1 MKIANEVL
9 VAFVALILVIVIVSP
24 AGAESLSPEALVKQV
39 AADVLVATRKD
50 KDKDTAVEANDKRER
65 LAYAEEKILPHVDF
79 AEATR
84 LAASAAWGRASP
96 VQQVQM
102 VSAFRAMLVRTYS
115 NTIDAYRDQPMR
127 VLPGKTVLRA
137 KEAVVHSEYVRP
149 GEAPV
154 GVEYAMRKSAGEWK
168 IYDIAV
174 EGVSLVMT
182 YRPLFDHVTR
192 TEGVDG
198 LVRRLR
204 QNGKPRPSLTT

>member
-1 MKIANEVL
+1 MKLANEVL
-9 VAFVALILVIVIVSP
+9 AAFVALILIIVIVSP

-39 AADVLVATRKD
+39 AADVLVATRN
-50 KDKDTAVEANDKRER
+50 DKDTAVEANDKRER
-65 LAYAEEKILPHVDF
+65 LAHAEEKILPHVDF

-96 VQQVQM
+96 VQQVQL

-127 VLPGKTVLRA
+127 VLPAKTVLRA
-137 KEAVVHSEYVRP
+137 KEAVVHSEYARP

-174 EGVSLVMT
+174 EGVSLVLT

>member
-9 VAFVALILVIVIVSP
+9 AAFVALVLIIVIVSP
-24 AGAESLSPEALVKQV
+24 VGAETLSPEALVKQV
-39 AADVLVATRKD
+39 TADVLVATRKD
-50 KDKDTAVEANDKRER
+50 KDKAVEANDKRER
-65 LAYAEEKILPHVDF
+65 LALAEEKILPHVDF

-115 NTIDAYRDQPMR
+115 NTIDTYRDQPMR
-127 VLPGKTVLRA
+127 VLPAKTVLRA

-174 EGVSLVMT
+174 EGVSLVLT

>member
-9 VAFVALILVIVIVSP
+9 AAFVALILVIVIVSP
-24 AGAESLSPEALVKQV
+24 VGAETLSPEALVKQV
-39 AADVLVATRKD
+39 AADVLGATR

-65 LAYAEEKILPHVDF
+65 LAHAEEKILPHVDF

-84 LAASAAWGRASP
+84 LAASAAWRRASP

-115 NTIDAYRDQPMR
+115 NTIDPYRDQPMR
-127 VLPGKTVLRA
+127 VLPAKTVLRA

-149 GEAPV
+149 GEAPI

-174 EGVSLVMT
+174 EGVSLVLT

-192 TEGVDG
+192 TEGVEG

>member
-1 MKIANEVL
+1 MKIANEIL
-9 VAFVALILVIVIVSP
+9 AAFVALLLIIVIVSP

-50 KDKDTAVEANDKRER
+50 KDTAVEANDKRER
-65 LAYAEEKILPHVDF
+65 LAHAEEKILPHVDF

-127 VLPGKTVLRA
+127 VLPAKTRA
-137 KEAVVHSEYVRP
+137 KEAVVHSEYARP
-149 GEAPV
+149 GEAPI

-174 EGVSLVMT
+174 EGVSLVLT

>member
-9 VAFVALILVIVIVSP
+9 AAFVALILIIVIVSP
-24 AGAESLSPEALVKQV
+24 AGAAPLSPEALVKQV
-39 AADVLVATRKD
+39 AADVLGATRKD
-50 KDKDTAVEANDKRER
+50 KDKAVEANDKRER
-65 LAYAEEKILPHVDF
+65 LALAEERILPHVDF

-115 NTIDAYRDQPMR
+115 NTIDAYRDQTMR
-127 VLPGKTVLRA
+127 VLPAKTVLRA

-174 EGVSLVMT
+174 EGVSLVLT

-204 QNGKPRPSLTT
+204 ENGKPRPSLTT

>member
-1 MKIANEVL
+1 MKIANEAL
-9 VAFVALILVIVIVSP
+9 AAFVALVLIIVIVSP

-50 KDKDTAVEANDKRER
+50 KDAAVEANDKRER
-65 LAYAEEKILPHVDF
+65 LALAEEKILPHVDF

-115 NTIDAYRDQPMR
+115 NTIDAYRNQPMR
-127 VLPGKTVLRA
+127 VLPAKTVLHA

-174 EGVSLVMT
+174 EGVSLVLT

>member
-1 MKIANEVL
+1 MKIANEIL
-9 VAFVALILVIVIVSP
+9 AAFVALILIIVIVSP
-24 AGAESLSPEALVKQV
+24 AHAVTLSPEALVKQV

-50 KDKDTAVEANDKRER
+50 KDKVVEANDKRDR
-65 LAYAEEKILPHVDF
+65 LALAEEKILPHVDF

-102 VSAFRAMLVRTYS
+102 VSAFRAMLVRSYS
-115 NTIDAYRDQPMR
+115 STIDAYRDQTMR
-127 VLPGKTVLRA
+127 VVPAKTVLRA

-174 EGVSLVMT
+174 EGVSLVLT

>member
-9 VAFVALILVIVIVSP
+9 AAFVALILIIVIVSP

-50 KDKDTAVEANDKRER
+50 KDKAVEANDKRNR
-65 LAYAEEKILPHVDF
+65 LALAEEKILPHVDF

-115 NTIDAYRDQPMR
+115 NTIDAYRDQTMR
-127 VLPGKTVLRA
+127 VLPAKTVLRS

-204 QNGKPRPSLTT
+204 QNGNPRPSLTT

>member
-1 MKIANEVL
+1 MKIANEL
-9 VAFVALILVIVIVSP
+9 LAAFVALILIIVIVSP
-24 AGAESLSPEALVKQV
+24 AGAETLSPEALVKQV

-50 KDKDTAVEANDKRER
+50 NDKAVEANDKRER

-127 VLPGKTVLRA
+127 VLPAKTVLRA
-137 KEAVVHSEYVRP
+137 KEAVVHSEYARP

-174 EGVSLVMT
+174 EGVSLVLT

>member
-9 VAFVALILVIVIVSP
+9 AAFVALILIIVIVSP
-24 AGAESLSPEALVKQV
+24 AGAETLSPEALVKQV
-39 AADVLVATRKD
+39 AADVLGATRKD
-50 KDKDTAVEANDKRER
+50 KDKAVEAGDKREG
-65 LAYAEEKILPHVDF
+65 LALAEEKILPHVDF

-115 NTIDAYRDQPMR
+115 NTIDAYRDQTMR
-127 VLPGKTVLRA
+127 VLPAKMVLRA

-174 EGVSLVMT
+174 EGVSLVLT

-204 QNGKPRPSLTT
+204 ENGKPRPSLTT

>member
-1 MKIANEVL
+1 MKIANEVMA
-9 VAFVALILVIVIVSP
+9 AFVALILVIVIVSP
-24 AGAESLSPEALVKQV
+24 VGAETLSPEALVKQV

-50 KDKDTAVEANDKRER
+50 KDKAVEANDKRDR
-65 LAYAEEKILPHVDF
+65 LAHAEEKILPHVDF

-115 NTIDAYRDQPMR
+115 NTIDAYRDQTMR
-127 VLPGKTVLRA
+127 VLPAKTVLRA

-174 EGVSLVMT
+174 EGVSLVLT

-204 QNGKPRPSLTT
+204 ENGKPRPSLTT

>member
-1 MKIANEVL
+1 MKIANEL
-9 VAFVALILVIVIVSP
+9 LAAFVALLLIIVIVSP

-50 KDKDTAVEANDKRER
+50 KDAAVEANDKRER
-65 LAYAEEKILPHVDF
+65 LALAEEKILPHVDF

-127 VLPGKTVLRA
+127 VLPAKTVLHA

-174 EGVSLVMT
+174 EGVSLVLT

>member
-1 MKIANEVL
+1 MKIANEL
-9 VAFVALILVIVIVSP
+9 LAAFVALLLIIVIVSP

-50 KDKDTAVEANDKRER
+50 KDAAVEANDKRER
-65 LAYAEEKILPHVDF
+65 LALAEEKILPHVDF

-115 NTIDAYRDQPMR
+115 NTIDAYRNQPMR
-127 VLPGKTVLRA
+127 VLPAKTVLHA

-174 EGVSLVMT
+174 EGVSLVLT

>member
-9 VAFVALILVIVIVSP
+9 AAFVALLLIIVIVSP

-50 KDKDTAVEANDKRER
+50 KDTAVEANDKRER
-65 LAYAEEKILPHVDF
+65 LALAEEKILPHVDF

-127 VLPGKTVLRA
+127 VLPAKTVLRA

-174 EGVSLVMT
+174 EGVSLVLT

-204 QNGKPRPSLTT
+204 ENGKPRPSLTT

>member
-1 MKIANEVL
+1 MKIEHEIV

-24 AGAESLSPEALVKQV
+24 AGAETLSPEALVKQV
-39 AADVLVATRKD
+39 AADVLGATRKD
-50 KDKDTAVEANDKRER
+50 KDKAVEAGDKREG
-65 LAYAEEKILPHVDF
+65 LALAEERILPHVDF

-115 NTIDAYRDQPMR
+115 NTIDAYRDQTMR
-127 VLPGKTVLRA
+127 VLPAKTVLRA

-149 GEAPV
+149 GEAPI

-174 EGVSLVMT
+174 EGVSLVLT

-204 QNGKPRPSLTT
+204 ENGKPRPSLTT

>member
-9 VAFVALILVIVIVSP
+9 AAFVALLLIIVIVSP

-50 KDKDTAVEANDKRER
+50 KGTAVEANDKRER
-65 LAYAEEKILPHVDF
+65 LALAEEKILPHVDF

-127 VLPGKTVLRA
+127 VLPAKTVLHA

-174 EGVSLVMT
+174 EGVSLVLT

>member
-9 VAFVALILVIVIVSP
+9 AAFVALILVIVIVSP
-24 AGAESLSPEALVKQV
+24 AGAEPLTPEALVKQV

-50 KDKDTAVEANDKRER
+50 KDKAVEANDKRER
-65 LAYAEEKILPHVDF
+65 LALAEEKILPHVDF

-102 VSAFRAMLVRTYS
+102 VSAFRAMLVRSYS
-115 NTIDAYRDQPMR
+115 NTIDAYRDQTMR
-127 VLPGKTVLRA
+127 VVPAKTVLRA

-174 EGVSLVMT
+174 EGVSLVLT

>member
-9 VAFVALILVIVIVSP
+9 AAFVALVLVIVIVSP
-24 AGAESLSPEALVKQV
+24 AGAGTLSPEALVKQV
-39 AADVLVATRKD
+39 AADVLGATRKD
-50 KDKDTAVEANDKRER
+50 KDKAVEAGDKREG
-65 LAYAEEKILPHVDF
+65 LALAEEKILPHVDF

-115 NTIDAYRDQPMR
+115 NTIDAYRDQTMR
-127 VLPGKTVLRA
+127 VLPAKTVLRA

-174 EGVSLVMT
+174 EGVSLVLT

-204 QNGKPRPSLTT
+204 ENGKPRPSLTT

>member
-1 MKIANEVL
+1 MKIANEIL
-9 VAFVALILVIVIVSP
+9 AAFVALILIIVIVSP
-24 AGAESLSPEALVKQV
+24 VGAETLSPEALVKQV
-39 AADVLVATRKD
+39 TSDVLVATRKD
-50 KDKDTAVEANDKRER
+50 KDKAVEANDKRER
-65 LAYAEEKILPHVDF
+65 LALAEEKILPHVDF

-127 VLPGKTVLRA
+127 VLPAKTVLRA

-149 GEAPV
+149 GEAPI

-174 EGVSLVMT
+174 EGVSLVLT

>member
-9 VAFVALILVIVIVSP
+9 AAFVALILVIVIVSP
-24 AGAESLSPEALVKQV
+24 AGAEPLSPEALVKQV
-39 AADVLVATRKD
+39 AGDVLVATRKD
-50 KDKDTAVEANDKRER
+50 KDKAVEANDKRDR
-65 LAYAEEKILPHVDF
+65 LAHAEEKILPHVDF

-96 VQQVQM
+96 VQQVQL

-115 NTIDAYRDQPMR
+115 NTIDAYRDQTMR
-127 VLPGKTVLRA
+127 VLPAKTVLRR

-174 EGVSLVMT
+174 EGVSLVLT

-204 QNGKPRPSLTT
+204 ENGKPRPSLTT

>member
-1 MKIANEVL
+1 MKIANEL
-9 VAFVALILVIVIVSP
+9 LAAFVALLLIIVIVSP

-50 KDKDTAVEANDKRER
+50 KDAAVEANDKRER
-65 LAYAEEKILPHVDF
+65 LALAEEKILPHVDF

-115 NTIDAYRDQPMR
+115 NTIDAYRNQPMR
-127 VLPGKTVLRA
+127 VLPAKTVLHA

-149 GEAPV
+149 GEAPI

-174 EGVSLVMT
+174 EGVSLVLT

>member
-1 MKIANEVL
+1 ML
-9 VAFVALILVIVIVSP
+9 
-24 AGAESLSPEALVKQV
+24 G
-39 AADVLVATRKD
+39 ATRKG
-50 KDKDTAVEANDKRER
+50 KAAEAGDAR
-65 LAYAEEKILPHVDF
+65 LGLALAEEKILPHVDF

-115 NTIDAYRDQPMR
+115 NTIDAYRDQTMR
-127 VLPGKTVLRA
+127 VLPAKKTVLRA
-137 KEAVVHSEYVRP
+137 SEMVVHSEYARP

-174 EGVSLVMT
+174 EGVSLVTT

-198 LVRRLR
+198 LLRRLKE
-204 QNGKPRPSLTT
+204 NGRPRPSLTT

>member
-9 VAFVALILVIVIVSP
+9 AAFVALILIIVIVSP
-24 AGAESLSPEALVKQV
+24 AGAETLSPEALVKQV

-50 KDKDTAVEANDKRER
+50 NDKAVEANDKRER
-65 LAYAEEKILPHVDF
+65 LALAEEKILPHVDF

-127 VLPGKTVLRA
+127 VLPAKTVLRA
-137 KEAVVHSEYVRP
+137 KEAVVHSEYARP

-174 EGVSLVMT
+174 EGVSLVLT

>member
-9 VAFVALILVIVIVSP
+9 AAFVALILLIVIVSP
-24 AGAESLSPEALVKQV
+24 AGAVTLSPEALVKQV

-50 KDKDTAVEANDKRER
+50 KDKAVEANDKREQ
-65 LAYAEEKILPHVDF
+65 LALAEEKILPHVDF

-115 NTIDAYRDQPMR
+115 NTIDAYRDQTMR
-127 VLPGKTVLRA
+127 VLPAKTVLRA

-174 EGVSLVMT
+174 EGVSLVLT

>member
-9 VAFVALILVIVIVSP
+9 AAFVALVLIIVIVSP
-24 AGAESLSPEALVKQV
+24 AGAVTLSPEALVKQV
-39 AADVLVATRKD
+39 AADVLIATRKD
-50 KDKDTAVEANDKRER
+50 KDKAVEANDKRDR
-65 LAYAEEKILPHVDF
+65 LALAEEKILPHVDF

-84 LAASAAWGRASP
+84 LAASAAWGRASA

-102 VSAFRAMLVRTYS
+102 VSAFRAMLVRSYS
-115 NTIDAYRDQPMR
+115 NTIDAYRDQTMR
-127 VLPGKTVLRA
+127 VVPAKTVLRA
-137 KEAVVHSEYVRP
+137 KEAVVQSEYVRP

-154 GVEYAMRKSAGEWK
+154 GIEYLMRKSAGEWK

-174 EGVSLVMT
+174 EGVSLVLT